1 MQDEIL
7 SAPGKYVVIIQIKW
21 YP

>member
-7 SAPGKYVVIIQIKW
+7 SAPGKYVVIIHIKW